1 MMSACRKSHHHGPS
15 PLSIT
20 TSHQLSNVDTNAG
33 IETHTTAD
41 SSPRSSPINSSINF
55 GIGFSRIRCH
65 FYCSLLDLYLLIMK
79 WKQASKVLLDSTRV
93 AFARTAESGASAT
106 CRCLSSNPQHLK
118 RPPTRHVQQTRPR
131 LNKWRT
137 HAVNLVG
144 GDYSS
149 GPLEA
154 EAPKTASTYDWQSEE
169 MELSNEVKILQK
181 EIDVEKE
188 KWIQNSLPK
197 HRETTVDALG
207 RSYGRGARKTASA
220 RVWIEPGDGL
230 VVVNN
235 QDFVDYFDRSSDR
248 DLVLAPLAATRTC
261 GRFDVVASVAG
272 GGLTGQAGAI
282 RHGLAR
288 ALDQYNPTS
297 YRPPLKRLGFL
308 TRDPRKVERKKV
320 GHLKARKKPQWVKR

>member
-1 MMSACRKSHHHGPS
+1 M
-15 PLSIT
+15 I
-20 TSHQLSNVDTNAG
+20 
-33 IETHTTAD
+33 
-41 SSPRSSPINSSINF
+41 
-55 GIGFSRIRCH
+55 
-65 FYCSLLDLYLLIMK
+65 
-79 WKQASKVLLDSTRV
+79 WKQASKVLVDSTRAAITRTIEPG
-93 AFARTAESGASAT
+93 AFYRSVY
-106 CRCLSSNPQHLK
+106 RCLSGNPQHLQ
-118 RPPTRHVQQTRPR
+118 RAPTRLVQHNRPR
-131 LNKWRT
+131 QTKWRT

-149 GPLEA
+149 GPLE
-154 EAPKTASTYDWQSEE
+154 EEGTPTQASTYDWQSEE
-169 MELSNEVKILQK
+169 MELSNEVKTLQK
-181 EIDVEKE
+181 EIDVEKQ

-197 HRETTVDALG
+197 YRESTVDALG

-220 RVWIEPGDGL
+220 RVWIEPGDGI

-235 QDFVDYFDRSSDR
+235 QDFVDYFGRSSDR
-248 DLVLAPLAATRTC
+248 DLVLAPFAATKTC

-288 ALDQYNPTS
+288 ALDQYNPTD